1 MGRFRDLSIRVT
13 SVDREPVQ
21 SAQVTA
27 ERDGQTVA
35 TVTTNERGRAEIERD
50 DERELLIRVEAA
62 GLEGDQRAVSGER
75 PEHLEVFVLGRPGL
89 PFFYRDTVKVPFEPV
104 TDAVG
109 VVPAGAGERPAERVA
124 AVADAAGSLGA
135 EVIRSGGNFATGGV
149 AVVGLPAEARRGR
162 EPAPS
167 VEELL
172 DRLAGS
178 RAVERAG
185 ALVHLT
191 DEDASFLTDT
201 VIAQFGDEVDDNAA
215 AEIAARHGLRD
226 EGRIE
231 ALGNV
236 HTLRFDGPATY
247 AVLDASNALMDEP
260 QVVFAEPDLVHTVAE
275 DSPVIPTDFLFPQQ
289 WDHPI
294 IDTPNAW
301 QALSDLDPTLTFGSP
316 DVIIAVI
323 DTGVDLTHPEFVGRV
338 SNGSPK
344 VHKVYDFENGA
355 ANMDDLDRDHGT
367 ACASAA
373 VAAANNPSAVAGVN
387 EGIAGVAG
395 NCRLIAVRRGGSE
408 LRYAIAYLWAA
419 GLQVPPLIAP
429 DRISPG
435 ADVISSSFGVS
446 NDQPISGLMRNTFN
460 ALTRDGRQGRGT
472 VLLFSAGNDN
482 VDLDT
487 TFRRPWSMYERCFGV
502 AASTLDNTG
511 VTEDKAGYSDFGST
525 VDFCAPSDDD
535 QGIHNPPL
543 AFGANAA
550 TIQAEPIGDGIPG
563 RPDNQTTLTVA
574 AATGA
579 TVLTVG
585 TTAGMAVGQ
594 AVLIGAPGAAGTE
607 NRLITAVNAAANRV
621 TVQPALLSAHGIG
634 TAVASGPHSYRSN
647 FGGTSYATPV
657 CAGTAA
663 LILSAAPH
671 LRWEQVG
678 DILTQTAIK
687 IDPNNTNATGRWRDG
702 AGRISTD
709 PAYTGPVFS
718 EFYGAGRI
726 SASAAVRQA
735 LATAVQGEFYATD
748 SQRNIGRLAAHSG
761 WRSSWTIIVPGNFGG
776 DGPTDLLFYDPSAG
790 HGEFW
795 TTDGQGNIA
804 ALRLHEGWRSSW
816 AAIVPGNFG
825 GSGHTDLLFYDPSAG
840 HGVFYTTDGQGNM
853 TQLSLHEGWRSSWT
867 AIVPGNFG
875 GSGHTDLLFYDPSN
889 GHGVFYTTDGQG
901 NMTQLSLHEGWRSS
915 WTAIVPGNF
924 GGSGHTDLLFYDPSN
939 GHGVFYTTDGQ
950 GNMTELRLHEGW
962 RQSWRTI
969 VPGNFGGSAHSDLLF
984 YDPTLGQGELWTTDG
999 QGGIGQPRLH
1009 EGLRPSWRA
1018 IVPGDFGGGV
1028 HTDLLFYDP
1037 GI

>member
-21 SAQVTA
+21 SASITV
-27 ERDGQTVA
+27 ERDGRTLA
-35 TVTTNERGRAEIERD
+35 TAATDERGRAEIGRD
-50 DERELLIRVEAA
+50 DDRELLIRVEAA
-62 GLEGDQRAVSGER
+62 GLQGDQRTVSGER
-75 PEHLEVFVLGRPGL
+75 PEHLEVFVLGRPEL
-89 PFFYRDTVKVPFEPV
+89 PFFYRDTVRVPFEPV
-104 TDAVG
+104 SDAVG
-109 VVPAGAGERPAERVA
+109 VVPAGAGERPADRVA

-149 AVVGLPAEARRGR
+149 AVVGLPAEARRGQA
-162 EPAPS
+162 PAPS

-178 RAVERAG
+178 PAVERAG

-201 VIAQFGDEVDDNAA
+201 VIAQFGHEVDDAAA

-301 QALSDLDPTLTFGSP
+301 QALSDLDPTLTFGSA
-316 DVIIAVI
+316 DVIVAVI
-323 DTGVDLTHPEFVGRV
+323 DTGVDITHPELAGRV

-367 ACASAA
+367 GCASAA

-446 NDQPISGLMRNTFN
+446 NNQPISGLMRNTFD

-511 VTEDKAGYSDFGST
+511 VTEIKAGYSDFGST
-525 VDFCAPSDDD
+525 VDFCAPSDDN
-535 QGIHNPPL
+535 QGIHNPPQ

-550 TIQAEPIGDGIPG
+550 TIQAEPDGDAIPG
-563 RPDNQTTLTVA
+563 RPDNQTTLTA
-574 AATGA
+574 AAAVGA
-579 TVLTVG
+579 TVVTVG
-585 TTAGMAVGQ
+585 TTAGMAAGQ
-594 AVLIGAPGAAGTE
+594 AVLIGAPGAAATE
-607 NRLITAVNAAANRV
+607 SRQIDAVNAAANQV
-621 TVQPALLSAHGIG
+621 TVQPGLLSAHGVG
-634 TAVASGPHSYRSN
+634 TAVASGPRSYQSG
-647 FGGTSYATPV
+647 FGGTSYSTPV

-678 DILTQTAIK
+678 DILTQTAVK

-702 AGRISTD
+702 AGRNLDRPGLYRTTVQRVLRVRAHQRFGRRPPRAGHPGPGRVLRHRQPEEHRQAGRPLRLAQQLDGNRAGQLRRRRAYGPAVLRPLRRPRRVLDHRRRGEHLSPAPARGLAQQLDGHHPRQLRRQRTHRPALLRPLRRPRRLLHHRRAGRNDPTQPARGLAQQLDRHHPGQLRRQRTHRPALLRPDCRPRRLLHHRRPGQHD
-709 PAYTGPVFS
+709 PAEPARGLAQQAGPPS
-718 EFYGAGRI
+718 SPAT
-726 SASAAVRQA
+726 SAAADTPTCSSTTRPPA
-735 LATAVQGEFYATD
+735 RASSTPPTARAT
-748 SQRNIGRLAAHSG
+748 
-761 WRSSWTIIVPGNFGG
+761 
-776 DGPTDLLFYDPSAG
+776 
-790 HGEFW
+790 
-795 TTDGQGNIA
+795 
-804 ALRLHEGWRSSW
+804 
-816 AAIVPGNFG
+816 
-825 GSGHTDLLFYDPSAG
+825 
-840 HGVFYTTDGQGNM
+840 
-853 TQLSLHEGWRSSWT
+853 
-867 AIVPGNFG
+867 
-875 GSGHTDLLFYDPSN
+875 
-889 GHGVFYTTDGQG
+889 
-901 NMTQLSLHEGWRSS
+901 
-915 WTAIVPGNF
+915 
-924 GGSGHTDLLFYDPSN
+924 
-939 GHGVFYTTDGQ
+939 
-950 GNMTELRLHEGW
+950 
-962 RQSWRTI
+962 
-969 VPGNFGGSAHSDLLF
+969 
-984 YDPTLGQGELWTTDG
+984 
-999 QGGIGQPRLH
+999 
-1009 EGLRPSWRA
+1009 
-1018 IVPGDFGGGV
+1018 
-1028 HTDLLFYDP
+1028 
-1037 GI
+1037 